1 MANINNV
8 SDPYGL
14 VQKAGKR
21 RTYRRKRTNRIK
33 RTLRRKTRKNH
44 RK

>member
-8 SDPYGL
+8 NHPYGL

-21 RTYRRKRTNRIK
+21 RTNRRKRT
-33 RTLRRKTRKNH
+33 LHRRKTRKNH

>member
-8 SDPYGL
+8 KDPYGL

-21 RTYRRKRTNRIK
+21 RTYRRKRTS
-33 RTLRRKTRKNH
+33 RRKTRKNH

>member
-1 MANINNV
+1 MDNINNV
-8 SDPYGL
+8 KDSYGL

-21 RTYRRKRTNRIK
+21 RTNRRKKTLRRKRTN
-33 RTLRRKTRKNH
+33 RRKTRKNH

>member
-1 MANINNV
+1 MDNINNV
-8 SDPYGL
+8 KDSYGL

-21 RTYRRKRTNRIK
+21 RTNRRK
-33 RTLRRKTRKNH
+33 RTLRRKHRKTRKNY

>member
-1 MANINNV
+1 MDNINNV
-8 SDPYGL
+8 KDSYGL

-21 RTYRRKRTNRIK
+21 RTNRRKRT
-33 RTLRRKTRKNH
+33 LRRKHRKTRKNH

>member
-8 SDPYGL
+8 SNSYGL

-21 RTYRRKRTNRIK
+21 RTNRRKRT
-33 RTLRRKTRKNH
+33 LRRKHRKTRKNH

>member
-8 SDPYGL
+8 KDPYGL

-21 RTYRRKRTNRIK
+21 RTNRRKRT
-33 RTLRRKTRKNH
+33 LRRKHRKTRKNH

>member
-8 SDPYGL
+8 NDSYGL

-21 RTYRRKRTNRIK
+21 RTYRRKRTNS
-33 RTLRRKTRKNH
+33 RRKTRKNN

>member
-8 SDPYGL
+8 KDPYGL

-21 RTYRRKRTNRIK
+21 RTNRRK
-33 RTLRRKTRKNH
+33 RTLRRKHRKTRKNN